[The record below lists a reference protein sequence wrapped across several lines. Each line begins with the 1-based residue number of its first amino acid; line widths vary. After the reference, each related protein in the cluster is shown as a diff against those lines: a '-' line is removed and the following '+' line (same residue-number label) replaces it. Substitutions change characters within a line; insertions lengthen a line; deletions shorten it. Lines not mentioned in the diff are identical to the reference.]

1 MLRKKFLL
9 LAATGLLLASSI
21 PAAQA
26 ASIAECRSQQEVL
39 ADGTVTTEI
48 NANAQDYMLRLRH
61 RGLNVDYVEDWGG
74 CVKASVTDPNGHSH
88 FLFFDPDTLQQLT
101 TN

>member
-39 ADGTVTTEI
+39 ADGTVT
-48 NANAQDYMLRLRH
+48 NAQDYMLRLRH